1 MNDENLKTIEQ
12 VRQFLE
18 GSEETKFKGIT
29 VEERIDKSICHP
41 PTVKN

>member
-1 MNDENLKTIEQ
+1 MSDENLKTIEQ

-29 VEERIDKSICHP
+29 VEE
-41 PTVKN
+41 